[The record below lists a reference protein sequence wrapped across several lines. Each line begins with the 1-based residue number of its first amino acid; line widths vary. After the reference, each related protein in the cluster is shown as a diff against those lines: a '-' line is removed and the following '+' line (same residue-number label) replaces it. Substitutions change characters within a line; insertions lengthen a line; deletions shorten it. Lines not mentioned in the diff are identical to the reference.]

1 MLIRKED
8 YFFGGCEITEEVY
21 HQAPEFGDRFFPATS
36 LPDNG
41 NKERAIKMNPSTG
54 YKMIANVSYSAFH
67 FKKNFLKNIR
77 LP

>member
-21 HQAPEFGDRFFPATS
+21 HHAPATS

-41 NKERAIKMNPSTG
+41 NKGRAIKMNPSTG

-67 FKKNFLKNIR
+67 FK
-77 LP
+77 